1 MTAPKQLEP
10 RILAAAHWYAIQTRY
25 RSERKVAALLQSQGV
40 ETFLPLLEQ
49 IHHWSDRERP
59 VDIPLF
65 SGYGFVRVI
74 LSPGSRLG
82 VLRTRGVIR
91 FVTFGGE
98 ATPIPSGQIDD
109 LRMLL
114 LQKVPCAL
122 HAFLKIGQQVRI
134 RGGCL
139 NGLEGILEQNGENN
153 LVISIES
160 IQRSVSIK
168 IAGYEL
174 ELI

>member
-1 MTAPKQLEP
+1 MIALEQLEP
-10 RILAAAHWYAIQTRY
+10 RTVAASHWYAIQTKY
-25 RSERKVAALLQSQGV
+25 RAEKRVAALLEGQGV
-40 ETFLPLLEQ
+40 ETFLPLLEE

-82 VLRTRGVIR
+82 VLQTKGVIR
-91 FVTFGGE
+91 FVSFGGE
-98 ATPIPSGQIDD
+98 ATPVPSGQIEN

-139 NGLEGILEQNGENN
+139 NGLQGILEQNGEKH
-153 LVISIES
+153 LVISVES

>member
-1 MTAPKQLEP
+1 MMIPAPLEP
-10 RILAAAHWYAIQTRY
+10 RIPGAAHWYAIQTRY
-25 RSERKVAALLQSQGV
+25 RSERKVSALLESQGV
-40 ETFLPLLEQ
+40 ETFLPMLEEV
-49 IHHWSDRERP
+49 HHWSDREMP

-65 SGYGFVRVI
+65 SGYGFVRVT
-74 LSPGSRLG
+74 LSAGSRLG
-82 VLRTRGVIR
+82 VLRTKGVIR
-91 FVTFGGE
+91 FVSFGGE
-98 ATPIPSGQIDD
+98 TIPIPGGQIDD

-114 LQKVPCAL
+114 LKKIPCAL
-122 HAFLKIGQQVRI
+122 HAFLKIGQKVRI

-139 NGLEGILEQNGENN
+139 NGLEGILEHNEEKS

-160 IQRSVSIK
+160 IQRSISVK

>member
-1 MTAPKQLEP
+1 MTIPEQLAP
-10 RILAAAHWYAIQTRY
+10 RTLAAAQWYAIQTRY

-40 ETFLPLLEQ
+40 ETFLPLLEEV
-49 IHHWSDRERP
+49 HHWSDRQMP
-59 VDIPLF
+59 VNIPLF

-91 FVTFGGE
+91 FVACGGE
-98 ATPIPSGQIDD
+98 ATPIPSGQIED
-109 LRMLL
+109 LQMLL
-114 LQKVPCAL
+114 SRKVPCAL

-139 NGLEGILEQNGENN
+139 NGLQGILEQNGEKS